1 MMKKILLLLAF
12 VMPMMASAYDAEV
25 NGIYYNLD
33 YKTFQAE
40 VTYPTSPMD
49 PFKYQ
54 GNVIIPD
61 SIVYNGIKYNVTSI
75 GWCAFESCSNP
86 ITVSIP
92 NSVTSMDIAFYNCR
106 GLTSITIP
114 NSITSIKDRTFMYCT
129 GLTSIEIPNS
139 ITSIGDMVF
148 YGCYRLTSITI
159 PNSVK
164 TIGESAFA
172 NCFDRSLQ
180 IGLTSVT
187 IGNGVTSIGK
197 KAFEKCPIINSVY
210 ITDIAAWCSIDFEDL
225 YSNPL
230 SNRALPLF
238 INDKEITDLV
248 IPEGVT
254 SIGKYAFFDCTGLTS
269 VTIPN
274 SVTEIGEEAFFN
286 TRLTDIYCYAE
297 NVPST
302 QSGAFDPSYVNYAT
316 LYVPEASVAAYK
328 AAEPWSGFGTIKTL
342 SGEIPETPKCATP
355 TISYIDGKLQFAC
368 ETEDVKYVYNI
379 VPMSPM
385 SGEGLDITLPTTY
398 KVTVYATKKGY
409 DNSDVATKEINV
421 GGTDASGVRGDVN
434 LDGEVGMPD
443 AMFIVNKILKGKFPD
458 EK

>member
-1 MMKKILLLLAF
+1 MKKLITFLLALL
-12 VMPMMASAYDAEV
+12 PLMASAYDAEV

-40 VTYPTSPMD
+40 VTYPTSPTD
-49 PFKYQ
+49 PYKYQ

-210 ITDIAAWCSIDFEDL
+210 ITDIAAWCGIDFEDL

-254 SIGKYAFFDCTGLTS
+254 SIGKYAFYDCTGLTS

-286 TRLTDIYCYAE
+286 TRLTDVYCYAE

-302 QSGAFDPSYVNYAT
+302 QSGAFDPYVNYAT

-368 ETEDVKYVYNI
+368 ETEGVEFAYDVKCDDAVKGFGANVSLTKKYTVN
-379 VPMSPM
+379 
-385 SGEGLDITLPTTY
+385 
-398 KVTVYATKKGY
+398 VYAKKDGCE
-409 DNSDVATKEINV
+409 DSDVATKEINV
-421 GGTDASGVRGDVN
+421 SDIGGGKRGDVN
-434 LDGEVGMPD
+434 LDGTVGMPD
-443 AMFIVNKILKGKFPD
+443 VMFIVNKILNGKFPD
-458 EK
+458 EE